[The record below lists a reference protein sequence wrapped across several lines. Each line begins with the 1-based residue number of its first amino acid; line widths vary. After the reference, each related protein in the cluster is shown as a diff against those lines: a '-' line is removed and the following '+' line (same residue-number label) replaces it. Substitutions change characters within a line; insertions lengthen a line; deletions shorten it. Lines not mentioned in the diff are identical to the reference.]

1 MLKPS
6 DFNNAV
12 PQFQNGNYA
21 SNPINPQYVEEPSS
35 TDYNRG
41 TEPLQTLPAQWWNW
55 FMNKFTSRFNKVNI
69 YVKNLFNELAQ
80 LLSLVNVTPDG
91 TEGDVTDGQLKN
103 AFKELYPDYINT
115 KLALESTYVK
125 KTQKVNNHALSGDVT
140 VTKSDVGL
148 GDVVNTG
155 DSATPTENGT
165 TKFTTGGAYSN
176 TYARKYF
183 NNTNVSS
190 TTLYKFTNLYSTTL
204 AHNTNVFVLTA
215 GYNENVILSAGTY
228 YSSGLKYTS
237 IKAIRQPS
245 NTSTNKIKLYYNTTT
260 GEIIVSIS
268 AYTYFSINQI
278 GGGSRS
284 TLDNVTVESI
294 PEGFTECAITNIQ
307 TELTFDSIPTQGSS
321 NPVTSN
327 GVESAIKSATSQF
340 SSQYASWSKKS
351 AFYTTGV
358 TAKYIKI
365 ISAPT
370 NSVSRYINMLANRI
384 DSTTDI
390 QSLSQN
396 WRNNVIRSTFSRH
409 SKSLT
414 TERGDE
420 APSIYASYLIE
431 DANHDLWIYIASYT
445 SVVIEL
451 WSNSN
456 EDITGVEGTPQ
467 ETYVIDGYS
476 YKDDRLVND
485 VTENSQWGVTS
496 GGVYTELAKKV
507 DKTTAYSFFGGNTN
521 SKTWLTKL
529 FSRTIG
535 NSWTDSLDVET
546 SGTQNGVAYGN
557 GVWVIASERGTFWSE
572 NLTNWTAITG
582 VGSGSNSIEFKDGIF
597 VLGTSHTGVW
607 WSENGKSYTL
617 ATGISNSITVNI
629 RHVGELWFASS
640 DNNAWWSENGK
651 SWTSCVGTANGISLS
666 VLDYGDGKYF
676 AAKNNNTNLMT
687 SNDGKSWS
695 AVTSSYFDK
704 RVTAIKYAK
713 GVWFVGTDRDTY
725 DNNLFTSKDG
735 GTTWNVENIVNDS
748 SMYVMN
754 IQITGNIAIITYYD
768 PNRSATTFIV
778 TFGLTKENSCIIK
791 STKIEAFA
799 LNSLV
804 KIYGTYFAVT
814 LSGGLMRSTDLLI
827 WEDTFVKA
835 ESFGLNK
842 LLFAD
847 NKLLYTSLAGG
858 AQFSEID
865 LNAI

>member
-12 PQFQNGNYA
+12 PQFRNGNYA

-91 TEGDVTDGQLKN
+91 TEGNVTDGQLKN

-148 GDVVNTG
+148 GNVPNVSTNDQTPTYTEASTLTALSSGEKLSIAFGKLAEAVSSLISHIANVSNPHSVTKAQVQLGNVVNTG
-155 DSATPTENGT
+155 DSATPVKNGT
-165 TKFTTGGAYSN
+165 TKFTTGGAYTELNKKANVSTLATAFSASTNYAVGDYVIYNGNLYRCTVAHSAGDWNASHFTAVTVGNELETLKQTKTENIVIDLANYTTAQYVAIADVTSWVDDQYTFGGPACFVGTIN
-176 TYARKYF
+176 TIRPYADGNNQYNVLSAILMVSGSTIDRKVLTIKYLSYDH
-183 NNTNVSS
+183 NTSS
-190 TTLYKFTNLYSTTL
+190 TTFKPCIFFTNNKYYLGFYIYPVDRMYLRLNGIFLKTL
-204 AHNTNVFVLTA
+204 NSF
-215 GYNENVILSAGTY
+215 LSFSNATIYIEGE
-228 YSSGLKYTS
+228 S
-237 IKAIRQPS
+237 IKE
-245 NTSTNKIKLYYNTTT
+245 TSSVTQN
-260 GEIIVSIS
+260 
-268 AYTYFSINQI
+268 
-278 GGGSRS
+278 SR
-284 TLDNVTVESI
+284 
-294 PEGFTECAITNIQ
+294 
-307 TELTFDSIPTQGSS
+307 
-321 NPVTSN
+321 
-327 GVESAIKSATSQF
+327 
-340 SSQYASWSKKS
+340 
-351 AFYTTGV
+351 
-358 TAKYIKI
+358 
-365 ISAPT
+365 
-370 NSVSRYINMLANRI
+370 
-384 DSTTDI
+384 
-390 QSLSQN
+390 
-396 WRNNVIRSTFSRH
+396 
-409 SKSLT
+409 
-414 TERGDE
+414 
-420 APSIYASYLIE
+420 
-431 DANHDLWIYIASYT
+431 
-445 SVVIEL
+445 
-451 WSNSN
+451 
-456 EDITGVEGTPQ
+456 
-467 ETYVIDGYS
+467 
-476 YKDDRLVND
+476 D
-485 VTENSQWGVTS
+485 VLTS
-496 GGVYTELAKKV
+496 GG
-507 DKTTAYSFFGGNTN
+507 AYNFFGGNTN

-546 SGTQNGVAYGN
+546 SGTQYGVAYGN
-557 GVWVIASERGTFWSE
+557 GVWVIASQRGTFWSE

-617 ATGISNSITVNI
+617 ATGISNSITVYI

-640 DNNAWWSENGK
+640 GNNAWWSENGK
-651 SWTSCVGTANGISLS
+651 SWTTCVGTANGISLS

-676 AAKNNNTNLMT
+676 ASKNNNTNLMT

-695 AVTSSYFDK
+695 AVTSSYFNK

-725 DNNLFTSKDG
+725 DKNLFTSKDG

-748 SMYVMN
+748 NMYVMN

-814 LSGGLMRSTDLLI
+814 LPGGLMRSTDLLI

-835 ESFGLNK
+835 GSFGLNK